1 MYNEGFVTS
10 LLTEQIMDVRVKN
23 AFLRMGKSGK
33 HLFDLLTFSQERTL
47 SILVVIVGL
56 TTGISAYIFK
66 QLIDGVHHLCCSS
79 ELSSLIFSGHWY
91 RVILPAVG
99 GLLTGLIIHNFALDA
114 GGHGISR
121 VIYSLKRL
129 GGRIRSRVAVA
140 KSLTSAFTI
149 GTGGS
154 AGPEGPIIQIGAS
167 VGSTFGQWFHLP
179 THYMKTLVAAGAAG
193 GFSAVFNAPI
203 AAVIFSMEILLG
215 DFSSQAFSMVVIASV
230 ISSVTSHVLLGDEI
244 FLPTPSFGIEHQGE
258 LGLYFLLGI
267 LSVPLARLFIKT
279 QFFSEELF
287 KKFKQIPKPIRPMI
301 GGLLVGVFG
310 LFIPMILGS
319 GHHEIMSV
327 VSTGDDSIRWT
338 FSFLLIL
345 ALGKMVS
352 TALTLGSG
360 GSGGTLTP
368 CLFIGA
374 TMGTLFANVARL
386 VFPNIAPSGAYAL
399 VGMGTFFAAV
409 VHAPFTAIIM
419 MFEITHD
426 YRIVIP
432 LMFSVTIAMLM
443 SRQIGAIGMDAMVL
457 LKKGIRLEGKTT
469 HDPLKDVTAGEV
481 MAKEIETV
489 NETMTMEKLSQ
500 FMEHSPHTGFP
511 VVDTEGALS
520 GMIIYSDVHHAIDDG
535 LDPKAVPIQQI
546 MRKEIP
552 TAFTEEDLGT
562 VVRRMQE
569 FDVDRISIVDPDHP
583 KRLIGL
589 ITRTNIIA
597 AYQPTASH

>member
-1 MYNEGFVTS
+1 
-10 LLTEQIMDVRVKN
+10 
-23 AFLRMGKSGK
+23 MGKSGK

-47 SILVVIVGL
+47 SILVVVVGL

-66 QLIDGVHHLCCSS
+66 RLIDGVHHLCCDS
-79 ELSSLIFSGHWY
+79 ELSSLIFSGQWY
-91 RVILPAVG
+91 RVVLPAVG

-129 GGRIRSRVAVA
+129 GGRIRPRVAVA
-140 KSLTSAFTI
+140 KSITSALTI

-179 THYMKTLVAAGAAG
+179 SHYMKTLVAAGAAG
-193 GFSAVFNAPI
+193 GFAAVFNAPI

-215 DFSSQAFSMVVIASV
+215 DFSSQAFSMVVISSV
-230 ISSVTSHVLLGDEI
+230 IASVTSHILLGDEI
-244 FLPTPSFGIEHQGE
+244 FLPTPAFGIEHQGE

-267 LSVPLARLFIKT
+267 LAVPLARLFIKT

-287 KKFKQIPKPIRPMI
+287 GRLKRIPKPYRPMI
-301 GGLLVGVFG
+301 GGLLVGSFG
-310 LFIPMILGS
+310 LSVPMILGS

-327 VSTGDDSIRWT
+327 VSTGDDSVRWT
-338 FSFLLIL
+338 FSFLFVLVI
-345 ALGKMVS
+345 GKMLS

-374 TMGTLFANVARL
+374 ALGTLFGNAARL
-386 VFPNIAPSGAYAL
+386 IFPNIASSGAYAL

-426 YRIVIP
+426 YRIVLP

-443 SRQIGAIGMDAMVL
+443 SRQIGALGMDALIL
-457 LKKGIRLEGKTT
+457 LKKGIRLEDGRT
-469 HDPLKDVTAGEV
+469 HDPLTDVTAGAV
-481 MAKEIETV
+481 MVKDIETV
-489 NETMTMEKLSQ
+489 YETMTMEKLSQ

-511 VVDTEGALS
+511 VVNAQGELL
-520 GMIIYSDVHHAIDDG
+520 GMVTYAEVHQSLDVNLEAKEVSIE
-535 LDPKAVPIQQI
+535 QI
-546 MRKEIP
+546 MRKKVP

-569 FDVDRISIVDPDHP
+569 FDVDRISIVDPDNP
-583 KRLIGL
+583 KRLLGL

>member
-1 MYNEGFVTS
+1 
-10 LLTEQIMDVRVKN
+10 
-23 AFLRMGKSGK
+23 MGKSGRR
-33 HLFDLLTFSQERTL
+33 LFDLLTFSQERTL

-66 QLIDGVHHLCCSS
+66 RLIDGVHHLCCGS
-79 ELSSLIFSGHWY
+79 ELSTLIFSGQWY
-91 RVILPAVG
+91 RVVLPAAG

-167 VGSTFGQWFHLP
+167 VGSTFGQWFNLP
-179 THYMKTLVAAGAAG
+179 SHYMKTLVAAGAAG

-215 DFSSQAFSMVVIASV
+215 DFSSQAFSMVVISSV
-230 ISSVTSHVLLGDEI
+230 IASVTSHVLLGDEI

-287 KKFKQIPKPIRPMI
+287 KRFKKVPKPLRPMI
-301 GGLLVGVFG
+301 GGLLVGIFG
-310 LFIPMILGS
+310 LFVPMILGS

-327 VSTGDDSIRWT
+327 VSTGDDSTRWT
-338 FSFLLIL
+338 FTFLLIL
-345 ALGKMVS
+345 GLGKMVS
-352 TALTLGSG
+352 TSVTLGSG

-374 TMGTLFANVARL
+374 TMGTLFANAARL

-432 LMFSVTIAMLM
+432 LMFSVTIAMIM
-443 SRQIGAIGMDAMVL
+443 SRQIGALGLDALVL
-457 LKKGIRLEGKTT
+457 LKKGIHLDEVKT

-481 MAKEIETV
+481 MVKDVETV
-489 NETMTMEKLSQ
+489 SQTMTMEKLAQ
-500 FMEHSPHTGFP
+500 FMEHSSHTGFP
-511 VVDTEGALS
+511 VVNAKRELQ

-535 LDPKAVPIQQI
+535 LNPGEVPVKQI
-546 MRKEIP
+546 MQKKIP

-562 VVRRMQE
+562 VVKRMQE
-569 FDVDRISIVDPDHP
+569 FDVDRISIVDPDNP

-589 ITRTNIIA
+589 ITRTNIIS
-597 AYQPTASH
+597 AYQPGTSR

>member
-1 MYNEGFVTS
+1 
-10 LLTEQIMDVRVKN
+10 MDVRVKN
-23 AFLRMGKSGK
+23 AFLRMGRSGK
-33 HLFDLLTFSQERTL
+33 ALFDLLTFSQERTL
-47 SILVVIVGL
+47 SILVVVVGL
-56 TTGISAYIFK
+56 TAGISAYIFK
-66 QLIDGVHHLCCSS
+66 RLIDGVHHLCCGS
-79 ELSSLIFSGHWY
+79 ELSSLIFSGNWY
-91 RVILPAVG
+91 RVFLPAIG
-99 GLLTGLIIHNFALDA
+99 GLLTGLVIYNFALDA

-121 VIYSLKRL
+121 VIYALKRL
-129 GGRIRSRVAVA
+129 GGRIRPRVAVA
-140 KSLTSAFTI
+140 KSITSAFTI

-215 DFSSQAFSMVVIASV
+215 DFSSQAFSMVVISSV
-230 ISSVTSHVLLGDEI
+230 IASVTSHILLGDEI
-244 FLPTPSFGIEHQGE
+244 FLPTPAFGIEHQGE
-258 LGLYFLLGI
+258 LGLYFFLGI
-267 LSVPLARLFIKT
+267 LSVPLARLFIHA
-279 QFFSEELF
+279 QFFTEGLF
-287 KKFKQIPKPIRPMI
+287 KRFKQIPKPIRPMI
-301 GGLLVGVFG
+301 GGLMVGSFG
-310 LFIPMILGS
+310 LFVPMILGS

-327 VSTGDDSIRWT
+327 VSTGDDSVRWT
-338 FSFLLIL
+338 FSFLLLL
-345 ALGKMVS
+345 AFGKMVS
-352 TALTLGSG
+352 TSVTLGSG

-374 TMGTLFANVARL
+374 TMGTLFGNLARI
-386 VFPNIAPSGAYAL
+386 VFPNIASSGAYAL

-426 YRIVIP
+426 YRIVVP

-457 LKKGIRLEGKTT
+457 LKKGVRPESGAT

-481 MAKEIETV
+481 MARDVDTV
-489 NETMTMEKLSQ
+489 HENMTMEKLSQ

-511 VVDTEGALS
+511 VLNAEGALS
-520 GMIIYSDVHHAIDDG
+520 GMIIYADVHHAIDDG
-535 LDPKAVPIQQI
+535 LDPREIPVRQI
-546 MRKEIP
+546 MQKLIP

-569 FDVDRISIVDPDHP
+569 FDVDRIAIVDPDNT

-589 ITRTNIIA
+589 ITRTNIIS
-597 AYQPTASH
+597 AYQPTMKH